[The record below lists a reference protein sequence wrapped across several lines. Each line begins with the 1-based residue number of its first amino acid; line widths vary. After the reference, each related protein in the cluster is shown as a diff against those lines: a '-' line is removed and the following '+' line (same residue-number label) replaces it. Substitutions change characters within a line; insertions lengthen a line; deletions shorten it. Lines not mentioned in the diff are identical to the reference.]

1 MKNWLPK
8 QPVTREQASQAFLQY
23 LAALEREIAALR
35 ARLDDLDGGGP

>member
-1 MKNWLPK
+1 MKKWLPQ
-8 QPVTREQASQAFLQY
+8 QPVTREQASRQFLEY